1 MGPHSCP
8 QGQMTDGL
16 LKPFSTSA
24 VIVVVFDTML
34 LLVLVGS
41 FRPTHN
47 MSSKRRVTQE
57 GDPREGRTHVPPTT
71 LARSDPDEPPLA
83 RPEEEGVPL
92 VEEAQ
97 HEEPPLASTE
107 GEGGGEESTSESG
120 LDGELCR
127 FHSLVAQLM
136 GRLANLQVEQKRNT
150 TPQQHTR
157 ARHETHT
164 RQARRRAHRK
174 TRRAHTRT
182 SPQKSTH
189 TYIHGEEHT
198 TLIVLQPNDCFLI
211 CNGRRRRHHRPPP
224 SPHNTECCHCV
235 DRQGWSCHNPAKT
248 CSTFVNFVMLH
259 PPAPISIAKL

>member
-8 QGQMTDGL
+8 QGHMTDGL

-24 VIVVVFDTML
+24 VTVVVFDTML

-107 GEGGGEESTSESG
+107 GEGGGEESTSESD

-127 FHSLVAQLM
+127 FHSLVAQLT
-136 GRLANLQVEQKRNT
+136 GRLANLQVEQKKKHHTAATHKSAPRDT
-150 TPQQHTR
+150 HKTSTQKSTPQNKTR
-157 ARHETHT
+157 THT
-164 RQARRRAHRK
+164 DKPAEVHAHIHSRRRAH
-174 TRRAHTRT
+174 
-182 SPQKSTH
+182 
-189 TYIHGEEHT
+189 
-198 TLIVLQPNDCFLI
+198 
-211 CNGRRRRHHRPPP
+211 
-224 SPHNTECCHCV
+224 NTHCV
-235 DRQGWSCHNPAKT
+235 T
-248 CSTFVNFVMLH
+248 T
-259 PPAPISIAKL
+259 